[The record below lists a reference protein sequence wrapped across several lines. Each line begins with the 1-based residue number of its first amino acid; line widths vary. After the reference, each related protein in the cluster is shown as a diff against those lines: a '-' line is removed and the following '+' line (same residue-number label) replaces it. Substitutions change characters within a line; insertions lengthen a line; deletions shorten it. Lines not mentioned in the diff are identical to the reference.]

1 MKSYESSTVTLRA
14 ILAHPS
20 LQRSSIDKTME
31 ALAEANCDAR
41 EMDDA
46 VRLGGD
52 IALGIEDTID
62 DTELEREWMALVKEG
77 EAAEKVNEAEDVGRK
92 LEETSNVPTRFPVES
107 PKFDEKVVESV
118 LLS

>member
-1 MKSYESSTVTLRA
+1 MKSYESSAVTLRT

-31 ALAEANCDAR
+31 ALAEANSDAR
-41 EMDDA
+41 EVDDA

-52 IALGIEDTID
+52 IALGVDDVVD
-62 DTELEREWMALVKEG
+62 DTELEREWMALVKEA
-77 EAAEKVNEAEDVGRK
+77 EASEKVEDVGRK
-92 LEETSNVPTRFPVES
+92 LGGASKAPTSFPVES
-107 PKFDEKVVESV
+107 PKFEEKVSV

>member
-31 ALAEANCDAR
+31 ALAEANSDAR
-41 EMDDA
+41 EVDDA

-52 IALGIEDTID
+52 IALGIDDAVD
-62 DTELEREWMALVKEG
+62 DTELEREWMALVKEA
-77 EAAEKVNEAEDVGRK
+77 EASEKANEAEDVGRK
-92 LEETSNVPTRFPVES
+92 LEEASKTPASLPMESARFE
-107 PKFDEKVVESV
+107 EKVVEPV
-118 LLS
+118 PLS

>member
-1 MKSYESSTVTLRA
+1 MKSYESSTVTLRT

-31 ALAEANCDAR
+31 ALAEANSDAR
-41 EMDDA
+41 EVDDA

-52 IALGIEDTID
+52 IALGIDDVVD
-62 DTELEREWMALVKEG
+62 DTELEREWMALVKEA
-77 EAAEKVNEAEDVGRK
+77 EASEKVVDRK
-92 LEETSNVPTRFPVES
+92 LEEVPTAPTSFPVES
-107 PKFDEKVVESV
+107 PKFEDKVSV